1 METMTK
7 KEAIRYHIEKMPDV
21 DLINLVRDIYMYDGS
36 YDSWAFCS
44 MDEFNELHSG
54 MEPLDIARE
63 VEDACGDFCVACDYF
78 YYDCSGVLCSCDED
92 EAADLIRTNCMTD
105 LINDFMK
112 GRYSDYVESYDY
124 DLADIIDSTD
134 DDAIFDNKGNEII
147 E

>member
-7 KEAIRYHIEKMPDV
+7 KEAIRYHIEKMPDA
-21 DLINLVRDIYMYDGS
+21 DLINLVRDICMYDGS
-36 YDSWAFCS
+36 YDSWAFYP
-44 MDEFNELHSG
+44 MDEFNELHEG

-63 VEDACGDFCVACDYF
+63 VEDACSGFCVACDYF
-78 YYDCSGVLCSCDED
+78 YYDRSGVLCSCDED
-92 EAADLIRTNCMTD
+92 EAADLIRTNLMTD

-124 DLADIIDSTD
+124 DLADIIDNTD
-134 DDAIFDNKGNEII
+134 NDANFDDEGYEIL